1 MLAAFVLAPAL
12 FEVAFFAVF
21 LAVVFLAVVFLADL
35 ALAVNFIPTLV
46 FFFAIARGKLIA
58 KNKLQ

>member
-12 FEVAFFAVF
+12 FEVAFFA
-21 LAVVFLAVVFLADL
+21 VFLAVVFLADL

-46 FFFAIARGKLIA
+46 FFFAIARGEAIA